1 MSWSRTRAALRPART
16 AALAVAT
23 VLVATT
29 LAACGSDAGEQSGGS
44 AGTATAGF
52 PVTLKNTF
60 GETTISKKPERI
72 VTLGWNAQDVVY
84 ALGETPVGMP
94 KVTYGPTAEGVTAWD
109 AGKFDKSRTTLLETG
124 DKYPFEQIAALKPD
138 VILAPYEGFDKATYE
153 TLSGIAPTVAYPGAP
168 WQTTW
173 QDQTLLV
180 GEALGKKA
188 EAEKLIT
195 GIKDKIAEVAAA
207 HPEFK
212 DKTITVGSFGAENYV
227 YMPGD
232 PRVQILNEMG
242 FRNAPGVEAL
252 EKSNTKQEFALT
264 ISKEKVADIDADVLV
279 AYVDGLGS
287 QKFLADPVYSSLGAV
302 KRGSAYVME
311 DQQVISGMSAVSVLS
326 VPWVLDKIIPG
337 LSKAAEAAPAAG

>member
-1 MSWSRTRAALRPART
+1 MSWSRSRVVS
-16 AALAVAT
+16 AVAA
-23 VLVATT
+23 VVVATTT
-29 LAACGSDAGEQSGGS
+29 LAACGNDADEQATGS
-44 AGTATAGF
+44 ASTAAAGF

-60 GETTISKKPERI
+60 GETTVTKKPERI

-94 KVTYGPTAEGVTAWD
+94 KVTYGPTAAGVTAWD
-109 AGKFDKSRTTLLETG
+109 AGKFDPAKTELLDTA
-124 DKYPFEQIAALKPD
+124 DKYPFEKIAALKPD
-138 VILAPYEGFDKATYE
+138 VILAPYEGFDEATYK

-188 EAEKLIT
+188 DAEKLIA
-195 GIKDKIAEVAAA
+195 GIQDKIKQVATD

-212 DKTITVGSFGAENYV
+212 GKTITVGSFGAENYV

-242 FRNAPGVEAL
+242 FKNAPGVEAL
-252 EKSNTKQEFALT
+252 EKTNTKKEFSLA
-264 ISKEKVADIDADVLV
+264 ISKEKVADVDADVLV
-279 AYVDGLGS
+279 AYVDGLGA

-302 KRGSAYVME
+302 KRGSAYAME

-326 VPWVLDKIIPG
+326 VPWVLDKTIPN
-337 LSKAAEAAPAAG
+337 LAKAAAAAG

>member
-1 MSWSRTRAALRPART
+1 MAWARSRAISAAAGVLIASS
-16 AALAVAT
+16 L
-23 VLVATT
+23 LVACGASDD
-29 LAACGSDAGEQSGGS
+29 AAPQES
-44 AGTATAGF
+44 AGTAGF

-60 GETTISKKPERI
+60 GETVVPAKPQRI
-72 VTLGWNAQDVVY
+72 VTLGWNAQDIVH
-84 ALGETPVGMP
+84 ALGETPVAMP
-94 KVTYGPTAEGVTAWD
+94 KVTYGPTAAGVTAWD
-109 AGKFDKSRTTLLETG
+109 AAWFDPAKTELLDTG
-124 DKYPFEQIAALKPD
+124 DKYPFEKIAALKPD

-195 GIKDKIAEVAAA
+195 GLNDKIKQVATE

-212 DKTITVGSFGAENYV
+212 GKTIAVGSFGAENYV

-242 FRNAPGVEAL
+242 FVNAPGVETLQKA
-252 EKSNTKQEFALT
+252 NTKNEFAVT
-264 ISKEKVADIDADVLV
+264 ISKEKIASADADVLI
-279 AYVDGLGS
+279 AYVDGLGP
-287 QKFLADPVYSSLGAV
+287 QKFAADPIYSSLGAV
-302 KRGSAYVME
+302 KRGSAYVLD
-311 DQQVISGMSAVSVLS
+311 DQQVISAQSAISVLS
-326 VPWVLDKIIPG
+326 VPWVLDKMVPG
-337 LSKAAEAAPAAG
+337 LAKAAQAAN

>member
-1 MSWSRTRAALRPART
+1 MSWSRTRVISAAAT
-16 AALAVAT
+16 A

-29 LAACGSDAGEQSGGS
+29 LAACGSDGDDKAAASGG
-44 AGTATAGF
+44 TASAGF

-60 GETTISKKPERI
+60 GETTIAKKPERI

-94 KVTYGPTAEGVTAWD
+94 KVTYGQTAAGTTAWG
-109 AGKFDKSRTTLLETG
+109 AEKFDPAKTTLLDTG
-124 DKYPFEQIAALKPD
+124 DKYPFEKIAALKPD
-138 VILAPYEGFDKATYE
+138 VILAPYEGFDEATYK

-188 EAEKLIT
+188 DAEKLIT
-195 GIKDKIAEVAAA
+195 GIGDKIKQVAAD

-212 DKTITVGSFGAENYV
+212 DKTITVGSFGPDNYV

-242 FRNAPGVEAL
+242 FKNAPGVEAL
-252 EKSNTKQEFALT
+252 EKTNTKKEFALT
-264 ISKEKVADIDADVLV
+264 ISKEKISDVDADVLV
-279 AYVDGLGS
+279 AYVDGIGT

-302 KRGSAYVME
+302 KRGSAYSMQ
-311 DQQVISGMSAVSVLS
+311 DPQVISGMSAVSVLS
-326 VPWVLDKIIPG
+326 VPWVLDKILPG
-337 LSKAAEAAPAAG
+337 LTKAAQAKG

>member
-1 MSWSRTRAALRPART
+1 MSWSRSRVVG
-16 AALAVAT
+16 AVAA
-23 VLVATT
+23 VVVATTT
-29 LAACGSDAGEQSGGS
+29 LAACGNDADEQAGGS
-44 AGTATAGF
+44 ASTAAAGF

-60 GETTISKKPERI
+60 GETTITKKPERI

-94 KVTYGPTAEGVTAWD
+94 KVTYGPTAAGVTAWD
-109 AGKFDKSRTTLLETG
+109 ADKFDPRKTELLDTG
-124 DKYPFEQIAALKPD
+124 DKYPFEKIAALKPD
-138 VILAPYEGFDKATYE
+138 VILAPYEGFDEATYK

-188 EAEKLIT
+188 DAEKLIS
-195 GIKDKIAEVAAA
+195 GIQDKIKQVATD
-207 HPEFK
+207 HPEFRG
-212 DKTITVGSFGAENYV
+212 KTITVGSFGAENYV

-232 PRVQILNEMG
+232 PRVQILNELG
-242 FRNAPGVEAL
+242 FKNAPGVEAQ
-252 EKSNTKQEFALT
+252 EKTNTKKEFSLA
-264 ISKEKVADIDADVLV
+264 ISKEKVADVDADVLV
-279 AYVDGLGS
+279 AYVDGLGA

-302 KRGSAYVME
+302 KRGSAYAME

-326 VPWVLDKIIPG
+326 VPWVLDKTIPN
-337 LSKAAEAAPAAG
+337 LAKAAEAAG

>member
-1 MSWSRTRAALRPART
+1 MSWSRTKVVS
-16 AALAVAT
+16 AVTT
-23 VLVATT
+23 VLLATT
-29 LAACGSDAGEQSGGS
+29 SLAACGSDGDAQAQSSDGAAS
-44 AGTATAGF
+44 SGF

-60 GETTISKKPERI
+60 GETTITRKPERI

-94 KVTYGPTAEGVTAWD
+94 KVTYGPTPEGVTAWD
-109 AGKFDKSRTTLLETG
+109 AGKFDKSKTTLLDTG
-124 DKYPFEQIAALKPD
+124 DKYPFEKIAALKPD
-138 VILAPYEGFDKATYE
+138 VILAPYEGFDEATYK

-180 GEALGKKA
+180 GEALGRKA
-188 EAEKLIT
+188 DAEKLIT
-195 GIKDKIAEVAAA
+195 GIQDKIKQVAAE

-212 DKTITVGSFGAENYV
+212 DKTITVGSFGQENYV

-242 FRNAPGVEAL
+242 FKNAPGVEAL
-252 EKSNTKQEFALT
+252 EKTNAKKEFSLT
-264 ISKEKVADIDADVLV
+264 VSKEKVADVDADVLI
-279 AYVDGLGS
+279 AYVDGIGT
-287 QKFLADPVYSSLGAV
+287 QKFLADPVYSSLKAV
-302 KRGSAYVME
+302 KSGGAYPLQ

-326 VPWVLDKIIPG
+326 VPWVLDKVLPG
-337 LSKAAEAAPAAG
+337 LSKAASASKG

>member
-1 MSWSRTRAALRPART
+1 MSWSRTRT
-16 AALAVAT
+16 AALAVAA
-23 VLVATT
+23 VLVSTT
-29 LAACGSDAGEQSGGS
+29 PAACGSDAGKEAGDS
-44 AGTATAGF
+44 AGTASAGF

-60 GETTISKKPERI
+60 GETTITKKPERI

-94 KVTYGPTAEGVTAWD
+94 KVTYGPTAAGVTAWD
-109 AGKFDKSRTTLLETG
+109 ADKFDPAKTTLLDAG
-124 DKYPFEQIAALKPD
+124 DKYPFEKIAALKPD
-138 VILAPYEGFDKATYE
+138 VILAPYDGFDEATYK

-180 GEALGKKA
+180 GQALGKKA

-195 GIKDKIAEVAAA
+195 GIKDKIAQVAAD

-212 DKTITVGSFGAENYV
+212 DKTIAVGSFGADNYV

-242 FRNAPGVEAL
+242 FKNAPGVEAL
-252 EKSNTKQEFALT
+252 EKTNTKKEFALS
-264 ISKEKVADIDADVLV
+264 ISKEKVADVDADVLV
-279 AYVDGLGS
+279 AYVDGIGT
-287 QKFLADPVYSSLGAV
+287 QKFLSDPVYSSLAAV
-302 KRGSAYVME
+302 KRGGAYALQ

-326 VPWVLDKIIPG
+326 VPWVLDKILPG
-337 LSKAAEAAPAAG
+337 LTKAAQADEG

>member
-1 MSWSRTRAALRPART
+1 MSWSRTRVISAAAT
-16 AALAVAT
+16 A

-29 LAACGSDAGEQSGGS
+29 LAACGSDGDDKAAASGG
-44 AGTATAGF
+44 TASAGF

-60 GETTISKKPERI
+60 GETTITKKPERI

-94 KVTYGPTAEGVTAWD
+94 KVTYGPTAAGVTAWD
-109 AGKFDKSRTTLLETG
+109 TDKFDPAKTTLLDTG
-124 DKYPFEQIAALKPD
+124 DKYPFEKIAALKPD
-138 VILAPYEGFDKATYE
+138 VILAPYEGFDEATYK

-188 EAEKLIT
+188 DAEKLIT
-195 GIKDKIAEVAAA
+195 GIQDKIAQVATE

-212 DKTITVGSFGAENYV
+212 GKTIAVGSFGPDNYV

-242 FRNAPGVEAL
+242 FKNAPGVEAL
-252 EKSNTKQEFALT
+252 EKTNTKKEFSLA
-264 ISKEKVADIDADVLV
+264 ISKEKIADVDADVLV
-279 AYVDGLGS
+279 AYVDGIGT
-287 QKFLADPVYSSLGAV
+287 QKFLSDPVFSSLGAV
-302 KRGSAYVME
+302 KRGGAYALQ

-326 VPWVLDKIIPG
+326 VPWVLDKMLPG
-337 LSKAAEAAPAAG
+337 LAKAAQAKG

>member
-1 MSWSRTRAALRPART
+1 MSWARRTRSTAVVAALLLSAT
-16 AALAVAT
+16 ALT
-23 VLVATT
+23 
-29 LAACGSDAGEQSGGS
+29 ACGSDADEPAAASSGA
-44 AGTATAGF
+44 AGAGF

-60 GETTISKKPERI
+60 GETTIAKKPERI

-94 KVTYGPTAEGVTAWD
+94 KVTYGPTKDGVTAWD
-109 AGKFDKSRTTLLETG
+109 ADRFDPAKTTLLDAT
-124 DKYPFEQIAALKPD
+124 DSYPYEKIAALKPD
-138 VILAPYEGFDKATYE
+138 VILAPYEGFDATVYK

-173 QDQTLLV
+173 QDQTTLI
-180 GEALGKKA
+180 GKALGKSA
-188 EAEKLIT
+188 ETDQLIA
-195 GIKDKIAEVAAA
+195 GIKDRIAKIASE

-212 DKTITVGSFGAENYV
+212 GKTISVGSFGADNYV

-242 FRNAPGVEAL
+242 FVNAPGVEKL
-252 EKSNTKQEFALT
+252 EQTNAKKEFALS

-279 AYVDGLGS
+279 AYVDGLTAA
-287 QKFLADPVYSSLGAV
+287 KFAADPVYAALPSV
-302 KRGSAYVME
+302 KKGSAYVLE

-326 VPWVLDKIIPG
+326 VPWVLDKIVPG
-337 LSKAAEAAPAAG
+337 LAKAAAAAN

>member
-1 MSWSRTRAALRPART
+1 MSWSRKKVVG
-16 AALAVAT
+16 AVTT
-23 VLVATT
+23 VLLATT
-29 LAACGSDAGEQSGGS
+29 SLAACGSGDDKAASS
-44 AGTATAGF
+44 AGTASSGF

-60 GETTISKKPERI
+60 GETTITKKPERI

-94 KVTYGPTAEGVTAWD
+94 KVTYGQTADGVTAWD
-109 AGKFDKSRTTLLETG
+109 ADKFDKSKTTLLDTG
-124 DKYPFEQIAALKPD
+124 DKYPFEKIAALNPD
-138 VILAPYEGFDKATYE
+138 VILAPYEGFDAATYK
-153 TLSGIAPTVAYPGAP
+153 TLSDIAPTVAYPGAP

-188 EAEKLIT
+188 DAEKLIT
-195 GIKDKIAEVAAA
+195 GIQDKIKQVAAD

-212 DKTITVGSFGAENYV
+212 GKTVTVGSFGAENYV

-242 FRNAPGVEAL
+242 FKNAPGVEAL
-252 EKSNTKQEFALT
+252 EKTNSKKEFSLT
-264 ISKEKVADIDADVLV
+264 ISKEKVADVDADVLI
-279 AYVDGLGS
+279 AYVDGIGT
-287 QKFLADPVYSSLGAV
+287 QKFLADPVYSSLKAV
-302 KRGSAYVME
+302 KSGGAYPLQ

-326 VPWVLDKIIPG
+326 VPWVLDKVIPG
-337 LSKAAEAAPAAG
+337 LSKAAAATKN

>member
-1 MSWSRTRAALRPART
+1 MSWSRSKVVSTVT
-16 AALAVAT
+16 A
-23 VLVATT
+23 VLLATT
-29 LAACGSDAGEQSGGS
+29 ALAACGGDGDKQADVS
-44 AGTATAGF
+44 AGTSSSGF

-60 GETTISKKPERI
+60 GETTITKKPERI

-94 KVTYGPTAEGVTAWD
+94 KVTYGQTADGVTAWD
-109 AGKFDKSRTTLLETG
+109 ADKFDKSKTTLLDTG
-124 DKYPFEQIAALKPD
+124 DKYPFEKIAALRPD
-138 VILAPYEGFDKATYE
+138 VILAPYEGFDAATYK
-153 TLSGIAPTVAYPGAP
+153 TLSDIAPTVAYPGAP

-188 EAEKLIT
+188 DAEKLIT
-195 GIKDKIAEVAAA
+195 GIQDKIKQVAAE

-212 DKTITVGSFGAENYV
+212 GKTVTVGSFGPENYV

-242 FRNAPGVEAL
+242 FKNAPGVEAL
-252 EKSNTKQEFALT
+252 EKTNTKKEFSLT
-264 ISKEKVADIDADVLV
+264 VSKEKVADVDADVLI
-279 AYVDGLGS
+279 AYVDGIGT
-287 QKFLADPVYSSLGAV
+287 QKFLSDPVYSSLKAV
-302 KRGSAYVME
+302 KSGGVYAMQ

-326 VPWVLDKIIPG
+326 VPWVLDKVLPG
-337 LSKAAEAAPAAG
+337 LSKAANAAKN

>member
-1 MSWSRTRAALRPART
+1 MSWSRSKVVSAVSAVL
-16 AALAVAT
+16 LAT
-23 VLVATT
+23 TT
-29 LAACGSDAGEQSGGS
+29 LAACGNDGDKQAESS
-44 AGTATAGF
+44 AGAAQSGF

-60 GETTISKKPERI
+60 GETTITTKPERI

-94 KVTYGPTAEGVTAWD
+94 KVTYGPTPEGVTAWD
-109 AGKFDKSRTTLLETG
+109 AGKFDKSKTTLLDTG

-138 VILAPYEGFDKATYE
+138 VILAPYEGFDEATYK

-180 GEALGKKA
+180 GEALGRKA
-188 EAEKLIT
+188 DAEKLIT
-195 GIKDKIAEVAAA
+195 GIQDKIKQVAAE

-212 DKTITVGSFGAENYV
+212 DKTITVGSFGPENYI

-242 FRNAPGVEAL
+242 FKNAPGVEAL
-252 EKSNTKQEFALT
+252 EKTNTKKEFSLT
-264 ISKEKVADIDADVLV
+264 VSKEKVADVDADVLI
-279 AYVDGLGS
+279 AYVDGIGT
-287 QKFLADPVYSSLGAV
+287 QKFLADPVYSSLDAV
-302 KRGSAYVME
+302 KTGGAYPLQ

-326 VPWVLDKIIPG
+326 VPWVLDKVLPG
-337 LSKAAEAAPAAG
+337 LSKAASAGKN

>member
-1 MSWSRTRAALRPART
+1 MSWSRPRKIG
-16 AALAVAT
+16 AALAA

-29 LAACGSDAGEQSGGS
+29 LAACGSDGDKQADGS
-44 AGTATAGF
+44 AGTAGSAPSGF

-60 GETTISKKPERI
+60 GDTTITKKPERI

-94 KVTYGPTAEGVTAWD
+94 KVTYGPTADGVTAWD
-109 AGKFDKSRTTLLETG
+109 AAKFDKSKTTLLDTG
-124 DKYPFEQIAALKPD
+124 DKYPFEKIAALKPD
-138 VILAPYEGFDKATYE
+138 VILAPYEGFDEATYK

-188 EAEKLIT
+188 DAEKLIT
-195 GIKDKIAEVAAA
+195 GIQDKVKQVATE

-212 DKTITVGSFGAENYV
+212 DKTITVGSFGADNYV

-242 FRNAPGVEAL
+242 FKNAPGVEAL
-252 EKSNTKQEFALT
+252 EKTNTKKEFSLA
-264 ISKEKVADIDADVLV
+264 ISKEKVADVDADVLI
-279 AYVDGLGS
+279 AYVDGIGT
-287 QKFLADPVYSSLGAV
+287 QKFLADPVYSSLKAV
-302 KRGSAYVME
+302 KSGGVYALQ

-326 VPWVLDKIIPG
+326 VPWVLDQVLPG
-337 LSKAAEAAPAAG
+337 LSKAASAGKS

>member
-1 MSWSRTRAALRPART
+1 MFWSRTRVICAAVT
-16 AALAVAT
+16 A

-29 LAACGSDAGEQSGGS
+29 LAACGSDGDDKAAESGG
-44 AGTATAGF
+44 TASAGF

-60 GETTISKKPERI
+60 GETTITKKPERI

-94 KVTYGPTAEGVTAWD
+94 KVTYGPTAAGVTAWD
-109 AGKFDKSRTTLLETG
+109 TDKFDPAKTTLLDTG
-124 DKYPFEQIAALKPD
+124 DKYPFEKIAALKPD
-138 VILAPYEGFDKATYE
+138 VILAPYEGFDEATYK

-188 EAEKLIT
+188 DAEKLIT
-195 GIKDKIAEVAAA
+195 GIGDKLKQVAAD

-212 DKTITVGSFGAENYV
+212 DKTITVGSFGPDNYV

-242 FRNAPGVEAL
+242 FKNAPGVEAL
-252 EKSNTKQEFALT
+252 EKTNTKKEFALT
-264 ISKEKVADIDADVLV
+264 ISKEKIADVDADVLV
-279 AYVDGLGS
+279 AYVDGIGT

-302 KRGSAYVME
+302 KRGSAYSMQ
-311 DQQVISGMSAVSVLS
+311 DPQVISGMSAVSVLS
-326 VPWVLDKIIPG
+326 VPWVLDKILPG
-337 LSKAAEAAPAAG
+337 LSKAAQAKG

>member
-1 MSWSRTRAALRPART
+1 MSWSRIRVVS
-16 AALAVAT
+16 AVTT
-23 VLVATT
+23 VLLATTT
-29 LAACGSDAGEQSGGS
+29 LAACGSDDGNDAG
-44 AGTATAGF
+44 GTASTPAAGF

-60 GETTISKKPERI
+60 GQTTITKKPERI

-94 KVTYGPTAEGVTAWD
+94 KVTYGPTAAGVTAWD
-109 AGKFDKSRTTLLETG
+109 ADKFDPAKTQLLDTG
-124 DKYPFEQIAALKPD
+124 DKYPFEKIAALKPD
-138 VILAPYEGFDKATYE
+138 VILAPYEGFDEATYK

-188 EAEKLIT
+188 DAEKLIT
-195 GIKDKIAEVAAA
+195 GIEDKIKQVAAD

-212 DKTITVGSFGAENYV
+212 GKTITVGSFGAENYV

-242 FRNAPGVEAL
+242 FKNAPGVEAL
-252 EKSNTKQEFALT
+252 EKTNTKKEFSLA
-264 ISKEKVADIDADVLV
+264 ISKEKVADVDADVLV
-279 AYVDGLGS
+279 AYVDGLGA

-302 KRGSAYVME
+302 KRGSAYAME

-326 VPWVLDKIIPG
+326 VPWVLDKTIPN
-337 LSKAAEAAPAAG
+337 LAKAAEAAG

>member
-1 MSWSRTRAALRPART
+1 MSWSRSKVVSAVSAVL
-16 AALAVAT
+16 LAT
-23 VLVATT
+23 TT
-29 LAACGSDAGEQSGGS
+29 LAACGNDGDKQAGSSAEAAQS
-44 AGTATAGF
+44 GF

-60 GETTISKKPERI
+60 GETTITEKPERI

-94 KVTYGPTAEGVTAWD
+94 KVTYGPTPEGITAWD
-109 AGKFDKSRTTLLETG
+109 TGKFDKAKTTLLDTG

-138 VILAPYEGFDKATYE
+138 VILAPYEGFDEATYK

-180 GEALGKKA
+180 GEALGRKA
-188 EAEKLIT
+188 DAEKLIT
-195 GIKDKIAEVAAA
+195 GIQDKIKQVAAE

-212 DKTITVGSFGAENYV
+212 DKTITVGSFGADNYV

-242 FRNAPGVEAL
+242 FKNAPGVEAL
-252 EKSNTKQEFALT
+252 EKTNTKKEFSLA
-264 ISKEKVADIDADVLV
+264 ISKEKVADVDADVLI
-279 AYVDGLGS
+279 AYVDGIGT
-287 QKFLADPVYSSLGAV
+287 QKFLADPVYSSLKAV
-302 KRGSAYVME
+302 KNGGAYALQ

-326 VPWVLDKIIPG
+326 VPWVLDKVLPG
-337 LSKAAEAAPAAG
+337 LSKAASASKG

>member
-1 MSWSRTRAALRPART
+1 MSWSRPRVIGAAVT
-16 AALAVAT
+16 A

-29 LAACGSDAGEQSGGS
+29 LAACGNDAGDAAGSS
-44 AGTATAGF
+44 AGTASAGF

-60 GETTISKKPERI
+60 GETTITKKPERI

-94 KVTYGPTAEGVTAWD
+94 KVTYGPTAAGVTAWD
-109 AGKFDKSRTTLLETG
+109 ADKFDAAKTTLLDTG

-138 VILAPYEGFDKATYE
+138 VILAPYEGFDEATYK

-188 EAEKLIT
+188 DAEKLIA
-195 GIKDKIAEVAAA
+195 GISDKIAQVASE

-212 DKTITVGSFGAENYV
+212 GKTITVGSFGPDNYV

-242 FRNAPGVEAL
+242 FENAPGVEAL
-252 EKSNTKQEFALT
+252 EKTNSKKEFSLA
-264 ISKEKVADIDADVLV
+264 ISKEKIADVDADVLV
-279 AYVDGLGS
+279 AYVDGMGT
-287 QKFLADPVYSSLGAV
+287 QKFLSDPVYSSLGAV
-302 KRGSAYVME
+302 KRGGAYAMQ

-326 VPWVLDKIIPG
+326 VPWVLDKILPG
-337 LSKAAEAAPAAG
+337 LSKAAQAKG

>member
-1 MSWSRTRAALRPART
+1 MSWSRTRVISAAAT
-16 AALAVAT
+16 A

-29 LAACGSDAGEQSGGS
+29 LAACGSDGDDKAAASGG
-44 AGTATAGF
+44 TASAGF

-60 GETTISKKPERI
+60 GETTITKKPERI

-94 KVTYGPTAEGVTAWD
+94 KVTYGPTAAGVTAWD
-109 AGKFDKSRTTLLETG
+109 TDKFDPAKTTLLDTG
-124 DKYPFEQIAALKPD
+124 DKYPFEKIAALKPD
-138 VILAPYEGFDKATYE
+138 VILAPYEGFDEATYK

-188 EAEKLIT
+188 DAEKLIT
-195 GIKDKIAEVAAA
+195 GIGDKIKQVAAD

-212 DKTITVGSFGAENYV
+212 DKTITVGSFGQDNYV

-242 FRNAPGVEAL
+242 FKNAPGVEAL
-252 EKSNTKQEFALT
+252 EKTNTKKEFALT
-264 ISKEKVADIDADVLV
+264 ISKEKIADVDADVLV
-279 AYVDGLGS
+279 AYVDGIGT

-302 KRGSAYVME
+302 KRGGAYAMQ
-311 DQQVISGMSAVSVLS
+311 DPQVISGMSAVSVLS
-326 VPWVLDKIIPG
+326 VPWVLDKILPG
-337 LSKAAEAAPAAG
+337 LSKAAQAKG